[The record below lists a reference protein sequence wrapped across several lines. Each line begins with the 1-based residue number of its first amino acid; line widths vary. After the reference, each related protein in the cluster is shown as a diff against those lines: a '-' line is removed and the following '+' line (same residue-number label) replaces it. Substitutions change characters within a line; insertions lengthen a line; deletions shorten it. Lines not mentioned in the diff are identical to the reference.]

1 MFSLMILYL
10 YDYPGIQLILNV
22 LLSMMDVIYKLELR
36 PMENLMCL
44 RLDMF
49 NDVMTFLISD
59 LLFTQTYY
67 VTNQSVK

>member
-1 MFSLMILYL
+1 MILYL